1 VGSED
6 TVTVGLT
13 EDTHR
18 MLQRLKEDNVFNEM
32 VDGYRLG
39 IALAIARR
47 QIAPE
52 GLKMRT
58 FVNAGSLDPD
68 LFFKNMIIELYPDLS
83 SRPYAAA
90 ERLAEWGVAELGRRH
105 EAGLLRFTELF
116 EEEAEASK

>member
-1 VGSED
+1 MAAED
-6 TVTVGLT
+6 TITVGLT
-13 EDTHR
+13 EETHA

-32 VDGYRLG
+32 VDAYRLG

-52 GLKMRT
+52 GLKIKT

-68 LFFKNMIIELYPDLS
+68 LNFRNIIIELYPEFA

-105 EAGLLRFTELF
+105 EAGRLRF
-116 EEEAEASK
+116 AEIFIFP